1 MLSDALL
8 SLLSVPSSTVPPA
21 KNFSDVVCLEHSRTK
36 VEILVKVASTM
47 SDPSVKLR
55 GDGAGF
61 QK

>member
-1 MLSDALL
+1 MLSFDALL

-21 KNFSDVVCLEHSRTK
+21 KNFSDVLCLEHSRTK
-36 VEILVKVASTM
+36 VEILVEVASM

-55 GDGAGF
+55 GNGAGF